1 MLIEF
6 VARAYHHK
14 LLTQAEYPG
23 GQKIGSIRIKRLYL
37 LFLKLLHQYETFARL
52 LRSVIQR

>member
-23 GQKIGSIRIKRLYL
+23 GQKIGSIRIKRFYL
-37 LFLKLLHQYETFARL
+37 LFLKLLHQYN
-52 LRSVIQR
+52 